1 MTLMK
6 SAPPIVAP
14 EALAKI
20 VSTYRSVQEGVPTR
34 CQFMSALG
42 HKRTCAVQ
50 EAMSALG
57 HKRTFV
63 VQEAMSALGQ

>member
-42 HKRTCAVQ
+42 QK
-50 EAMSALG
+50 G
-57 HKRTFV
+57 HVGGNHGFT
-63 VQEAMSALGQ
+63 Q

>member
-42 HKRTCAVQ
+42 HKQTFAVQ
-50 EAMSALG
+50 
-57 HKRTFV
+57 
-63 VQEAMSALGQ
+63 